1 VPIVSAVGSGDCTLA
16 GITYGLVRGWP
27 LVDALRYGVA
37 AGTANALSL
46 GAGVFTLEDF
56 ERVRAQ
62 VTVTQ

>member
-1 VPIVSAVGSGDCTLA
+1 
-16 GITYGLVRGWP
+16 VRGWP

>member
-1 VPIVSAVGSGDCTLA
+1 
-16 GITYGLVRGWP
+16 
-27 LVDALRYGVA
+27 VDALRYGVA